1 MSMSSA
7 VPLDAR
13 PNWPVMVCQSPH
25 SLLAC
30 PEKRLDDNKTQ
41 IVKSGHDNAHP
52 EKCYW
57 YLVEYDSFRYAFTKR
72 KWRVRFHLAITRR
85 ARSMLSTLVQF
96 PSSSAFSIWV
106 LLYYGSYYGLMI
118 LSRTSRAERSTI
130 IEKRS

>member
-13 PNWPVMVCQSPH
+13 SNWPVMVCQSPH

-41 IVKSGHDNAHP
+41 IVKSGHDIQRYAHP

-57 YLVEYDSFRYAFTKR
+57 YLVEYDSFRQ
-72 KWRVRFHLAITRR
+72 